1 MDLSGGKYMVE
12 LICEFCSEHWVV
24 LYGFLMFGIG
34 EIYGYI
40 KGRKTIAGA

>member
-1 MDLSGGKYMVE
+1 MVE